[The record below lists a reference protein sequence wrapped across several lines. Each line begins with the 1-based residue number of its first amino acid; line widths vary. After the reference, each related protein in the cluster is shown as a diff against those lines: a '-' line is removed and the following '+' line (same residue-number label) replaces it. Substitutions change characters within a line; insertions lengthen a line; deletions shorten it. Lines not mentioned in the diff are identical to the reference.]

1 MKILLT
7 GATGF
12 IGGHLKARLGRDGHQ
27 LILFG
32 RTTPINSLRFETF
45 DAVVNCAGELSDIS
59 MMDRVNVGLP
69 LELLWRSGWDHRS
82 RFGKFIQ
89 IGSSSETGPIE
100 GPRHEETFCRPSNLY
115 EATKLAAT
123 NLCLGYAA
131 QFDLDVCVARPFT
144 VYGPNDKPRM
154 MLPTLWR
161 AFCDHQTFHCY
172 PGGHDWLHVDDFV
185 SGIVRLLAQPATIT
199 KGQIFHFGTGI
210 STSNQQVVEMF
221 GHAVGGGFNVVH
233 HTEKLRPYDVTDW
246 RANSAKARAL
256 LGWEPHTPL
265 GKGIHDLVMDRWF
278 AEDKG

>member
-7 GATGF
+7 GSTGF
-12 IGGHLKARLGRDGHQ
+12 IGGHLKARLERDGHQ
-27 LILFG
+27 VYCLSRNGPAPDWGLGIG
-32 RTTPINSLRFETF
+32 
-45 DAVVNCAGELSDIS
+45 AVINCAGELDDLKLMTGANITLTEGAL
-59 MMDRVNVGLP
+59 DTARAIGAKV
-69 LELLWRSGWDHRS
+69 
-82 RFGKFIQ
+82 IQ
-89 IGSSSETGPIE
+89 IGSSAETGPIE
-100 GPRHEETFCRPSNLY
+100 GPRSEETFCRPSNLY

-144 VYGPNDKPRM
+144 IYGPNDKARK

-185 SGIVRLLAQPATIT
+185 SGIVALLDAPPAVT

-210 STSNQQVVEMF
+210 NTSNQQVTEMF
-221 GHAVGGGFNVVH
+221 GHAVGGGFSVVH
-233 HTEKLRPYDVTDW
+233 HTEKLRPYDVLDW
-246 RANSAKARAL
+246 RADSTKARAL
-256 LGWEPHTPL
+256 LGWEPQIPL